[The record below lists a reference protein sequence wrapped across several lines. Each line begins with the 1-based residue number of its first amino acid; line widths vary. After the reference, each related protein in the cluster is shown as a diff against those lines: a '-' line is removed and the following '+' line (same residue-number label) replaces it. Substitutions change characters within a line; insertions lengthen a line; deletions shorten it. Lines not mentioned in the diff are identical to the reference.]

1 LTSRKATAAGW
12 GFTSAVVEK
21 EALMTAH
28 TPARDMVPALQRSA
42 ATLFSP
48 VQRELNRFFEELGEG
63 WGAFVETHFAPRM
76 DVVEHKDRLEVTVE
90 VPGLTSD
97 EVKVTAEDDVLT
109 VSGEKS
115 ASSARSEGAAR
126 LTERT
131 YGQFC
136 RSIYLPR
143 SVDPSK
149 IAATMKDGVL
159 KVSIPKRADAE
170 TRTIEIQSK

>member
-1 LTSRKATAAGW
+1 
-12 GFTSAVVEK
+12 
-21 EALMTAH
+21 MTAH
-28 TPARDMVPALQRSA
+28 SPPKNLVPAPRRN
-42 ATLFSP
+42 ATLFEP
-48 VQRELNRFFEELGEG
+48 IQRELSRVFDELGEG

-76 DVVEHKDRLEVTVE
+76 DVVENKDGIDITVE

-97 EVKVTAEDDVLT
+97 QVKVTAEDDLLT

-115 ASSARSEGAAR
+115 CSTERAEGDAR

-136 RSIYLPR
+136 RSVYLPR

-170 TRTIEIQSK
+170 TRTIQIQAK